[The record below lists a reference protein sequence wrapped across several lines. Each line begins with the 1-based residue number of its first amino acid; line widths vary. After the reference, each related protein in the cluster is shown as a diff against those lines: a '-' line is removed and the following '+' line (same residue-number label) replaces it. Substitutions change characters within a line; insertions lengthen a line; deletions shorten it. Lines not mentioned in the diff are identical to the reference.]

1 MGLMTLTNSGLH
13 MVPMIEGQA
22 CDKVAKI
29 TFIQLFDVNPAILP
43 LDDLKILMEVKDGR
57 PLLPILEQ
65 SVSNANFISKQ
76 QQTSIIHIVFG
87 CLASSAS
94 VKKQV
99 KAIYD
104 FNGEN
109 ANELNLYAGD
119 IITVVEEID
128 DGWWMGE
135 LYDANGNKQQGLF
148 PSNYIEE
155 IAPPPMPARQLSN
168 RSRSNSH
175 YSQTSET
182 REITEEPEEES
193 PFADSSG
200 ISNSYSQP
208 SPPKPMMARRGT
220 AGSLYST
227 PNGSPALAR
236 MPSASTISMRNNIG
250 SSRTPPPPPT
260 ARTPSRSF
268 TTGSHTAP
276 TTPMGR
282 SSNSYFTP
290 QVTNVPHTH
299 PTCPECGCDEFS
311 ADVFKPNRCKSCFH
325 YHG

>member
-1 MGLMTLTNSGLH
+1 
-13 MVPMIEGQA
+13 
-22 CDKVAKI
+22 
-29 TFIQLFDVNPAILP
+29 
-43 LDDLKILMEVKDGR
+43 MEVKDGR
-57 PLLPILEQ
+57 PLLPFLEQ
-65 SVSNANFISKQ
+65 SVSNANSISKQ
-76 QQTSIIHIVFG
+76 QQTSIIHIVYG

-155 IAPPPMPARQLSN
+155 IAPPPMPARQFSN